1 MTSKLET
8 CLHRME
14 KISEVMREIILRRK
28 EKNPDT
34 NYEAVEGKIDALD
47 AMLMDIAA
55 MLDKPDEPVM

>member
-1 MTSKLET
+1 
-8 CLHRME
+8 ME